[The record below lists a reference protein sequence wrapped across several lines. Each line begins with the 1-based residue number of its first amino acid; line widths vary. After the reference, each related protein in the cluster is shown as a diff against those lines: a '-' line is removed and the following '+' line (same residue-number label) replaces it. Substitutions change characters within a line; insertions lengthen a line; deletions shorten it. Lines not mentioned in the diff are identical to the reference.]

1 MVDTSRYF
9 AKGFVVILA
18 AMMPLF
24 VVRPV
29 CPKGPAGKLL
39 AMVLAGG
46 GAIFTITA
54 FTGFH
59 KSGFLVFANV
69 DFGIAFLFV
78 AATFATALL
87 LRSSANQD
95 ESNAVFSLLF
105 VLAGIL
111 VLWILL
117 TEEIYYYW
125 YCRNRYV
132 QSMANWKFLANMC
145 ISIMWA
151 VYGVALMVA
160 GFWRKASILRYIA
173 LGLFA
178 LLLAKVFILDM
189 STVKS
194 IYRIGAFLATGIA
207 LVGVSYLYQFLKKQ
221 GFFDAISAQLNL
233 DE

>member
-1 MVDTSRYF
+1 VSKR
-9 AKGFVVILA
+9 
-18 AMMPLF
+18 
-24 VVRPV
+24 
-29 CPKGPAGKLL
+29 
-39 AMVLAGG
+39 AGG
-46 GAIFTITA
+46 QTAITA

-78 AATFATALL
+78 AATFVTALL
-87 LRSSANQD
+87 LRRSATQD

-117 TEEIYYYW
+117 TEEIYSYW

-132 QSMANWKFLANMC
+132 QATANWKFLANMY

-160 GFWRKASILRYIA
+160 GFWRRASVLRYIA

-221 GFFDAISAQLNL
+221 GFFEVISAQKNL
-233 DE
+233 EE